1 MIETTTKTPA
11 ELEQEFYSKPFYMS
25 YSGLNKMLYSPS
37 LWYKHY
43 VLQQREEKV
52 ESYLIDGKVIHTLLL
67 DDGSF
72 EKNFVL
78 LPSSLPTGNSRLI
91 IDKVF
96 SKNEEYIKGYLPGGT
111 ITLDDFSTDI
121 LNMLIDI
128 NLHQSLKTDG
138 QRLTKIITE
147 ENNTYFEFLK
157 TKANRD
163 IIDSETLQRC
173 NEAVDIL
180 RNHSQTSELLG
191 LYRSEMENIE
201 MFNEI
206 ELSMDKDYTGLSFGL
221 KGIADSIQVNHDKK
235 TIYINDLK
243 TTSKSISDFE
253 ETIKFYNY
261 NLQAAIYDRL
271 VKHVYKDI
279 IKPDWSVIFNFV
291 VIDKYNQVYCFEVSK
306 STLSMWGDELTKRLI
321 EADWHYKNKNYNLPY
336 KFAIG
341 PVIL

>member
-1 MIETTTKTPA
+1 MIETKQITPA

-25 YSGLNKMLYSPS
+25 YSGLNKMLFSPM

-72 EKNFVL
+72 DKNFIL
-78 LPSSLPTGNSRLI
+78 LPSTLPTGNSRLV

-96 SKNEEYIKGYLPGGT
+96 EKHKEHILSSFGT
-111 ITLDDFSTDI
+111 IGTLDDFGKDI
-121 LNMLIDI
+121 LDILKQI
-128 NLHQSLKTDG
+128 NLHQALKTDE
-138 QRLTKIITE
+138 QRFAKIITE
-147 ENNTYFEFLK
+147 ETTSYFEFLK
-157 TKANRD
+157 SRGKRD
-163 IIDSETLQRC
+163 LIDSETLQRC

-180 RNHSQTSELLG
+180 RNDSRTGDLLG
-191 LYRSEMENIE
+191 LYKSEMENIE

-206 ELSMDKDYTGLSFGL
+206 ELSMDKDETQLSFGL

-235 TIYINDLK
+235 CIYINDLK
-243 TTSKSISDFE
+243 TTGKTISDFE

-261 NLQAAIYDRL
+261 NLQAAIYHRL
-271 VKHVYKDI
+271 VKHHYKSILKD
-279 IKPDWSVIFNFV
+279 DWTLHFNFI

-306 STLSMWGDELTKRLI
+306 STLSLWDDELKKKLL
-321 EADWHYKNKNYNLPY
+321 EADWHYKNKQYNLPY
-336 KFAIG
+336 KFATSQ
-341 PVIL
+341 VIL

>member
-1 MIETTTKTPA
+1 MIETKQITPA

-25 YSGLNKMLYSPS
+25 YSGLNKMLFSPM

-72 EKNFVL
+72 DKNFIL
-78 LPSSLPTGNSRLI
+78 LPSTLPTGNSRLV

-96 SKNEEYIKGYLPGGT
+96 EKHKEHILSSFGT
-111 ITLDDFSTDI
+111 IGTLDDFGKDI
-121 LNMLIDI
+121 LDILKQI
-128 NLHQSLKTDG
+128 NLHQALKTNE
-138 QRLTKIITE
+138 QRFAKIITE
-147 ENNTYFEFLK
+147 ETTSYFEFLK
-157 TKANRD
+157 SRGKRD
-163 IIDSETLQRC
+163 LIDSETLQRC

-180 RNHSQTSELLG
+180 RNDSRTGDLLG
-191 LYRSEMENIE
+191 LYKSEMENIE

-206 ELSMDKDYTGLSFGL
+206 ELSMDKDITQLSFGL

-235 TIYINDLK
+235 CIYINDLK
-243 TTSKSISDFE
+243 TTGKTISDFE

-261 NLQAAIYDRL
+261 NLQAAVYHRL
-271 VKHVYKDI
+271 VRHHYKSILKD
-279 IKPDWSVIFNFV
+279 DWTLHFNFI

-306 STLSMWGDELTKRLI
+306 STLSLWDDELKKKLL
-321 EADWHYKNKNYNLPY
+321 EADWHYKNKQYNLPY
-336 KFAIG
+336 KFATSQ
-341 PVIL
+341 VIL

>member
-1 MIETTTKTPA
+1 MIETKQITPA

-25 YSGLNKMLYSPS
+25 YSGLNKMLFSPM

-72 EKNFVL
+72 DKNFIL
-78 LPSSLPTGNSRLI
+78 LPSTLPTGNSRLV

-96 SKNEEYIKGYLPGGT
+96 EKHKEHILSSFGT
-111 ITLDDFSTDI
+111 IGTLDDFGKDI
-121 LNMLIDI
+121 LDILKQI
-128 NLHQSLKTDG
+128 NLHQALKTDE
-138 QRLTKIITE
+138 QRFAKIITDE
-147 ENNTYFEFLK
+147 TTSYFEFLK
-157 TKANRD
+157 SRGKRD
-163 IIDSETLQRC
+163 LIDSETLQRC

-180 RNHSQTSELLG
+180 RNDSRTGDLLG
-191 LYRSEMENIE
+191 LYKSEMENIE

-206 ELSMDKDYTGLSFGL
+206 ELSVDKDITQLSFGL

-235 TIYINDLK
+235 CIYINDLK
-243 TTSKSISDFE
+243 TTGKTISDFE

-261 NLQAAIYDRL
+261 NLQAAVYHRL
-271 VKHVYKDI
+271 VRHHYKSILKD
-279 IKPDWSVIFNFV
+279 DWALHFNFI

-306 STLSMWGDELTKRLI
+306 STLSLWDDELKKKLL
-321 EADWHYKNKNYNLPY
+321 EADWHYKNKQYNLPY
-336 KFAIG
+336 KFATSQ
-341 PVIL
+341 VIL

>member
-1 MIETTTKTPA
+1 MIETKQITPA

-25 YSGLNKMLYSPS
+25 YSGLNKMLFSPM

-72 EKNFVL
+72 DKNFIL
-78 LPSSLPTGNSRLI
+78 LPSTLPTGNSRLV

-96 SKNEEYIKGYLPGGT
+96 EKHKEHILSSFGT
-111 ITLDDFSTDI
+111 IGTLDDFGKDI
-121 LNMLIDI
+121 LDILKQI
-128 NLHQSLKTDG
+128 NLHQALKTNE
-138 QRLTKIITE
+138 QRFAKIITE
-147 ENNTYFEFLK
+147 ETTSYFEFLK
-157 TKANRD
+157 SRGKRD
-163 IIDSETLQRC
+163 LIDSETLQRC

-180 RNHSQTSELLG
+180 RNDSRTGDLLG
-191 LYRSEMENIE
+191 LYKSEMENIE

-206 ELSMDKDYTGLSFGL
+206 ELSIDKDITQLSFGL

-235 TIYINDLK
+235 CIYINDLK
-243 TTSKSISDFE
+243 TTGKTISDFE

-261 NLQAAIYDRL
+261 NLQAAVYHRL
-271 VKHVYKDI
+271 VKHHYKSILKD
-279 IKPDWSVIFNFV
+279 DWTLHFNFI

-306 STLSMWGDELTKRLI
+306 STLSLWDDELKKKLL
-321 EADWHYKNKNYNLPY
+321 EADWHYKNKQYNLPY
-336 KFAIG
+336 KFATSQ
-341 PVIL
+341 VIL